1 MFGVPKEE
9 KDTTVD
15 TMDQRDR
22 KVDITQTTMITPA
35 IQVLIVRQ
43 CGAMEFNSITA
54 VQIRYIL
61 IKSAIQVLTGTYTYN
76 VYYVVFPALMKI
88 LTERISFEFIVYFLT
103 TNSYLFFSFS
113 LSLSLSLSFFAATVL
128 IVVLHPNQTAT
139 KSATKLNTAVK
150 EERDRKEGTMEDS
163 ITEVKEERDRKE
175 DIMDQKKNV
184 KLSVKMIIHP
194 IIHQFVHQ
202 HHPDQTV
209 TKFAT
214 K

>member
-1 MFGVPKEE
+1 
-9 KDTTVD
+9 
-15 TMDQRDR
+15 
-22 KVDITQTTMITPA
+22 
-35 IQVLIVRQ
+35 
-43 CGAMEFNSITA
+43 
-54 VQIRYIL
+54 
-61 IKSAIQVLTGTYTYN
+61 
-76 VYYVVFPALMKI
+76 
-88 LTERISFEFIVYFLT
+88 
-103 TNSYLFFSFS
+103 
-113 LSLSLSLSFFAATVL
+113 
-128 IVVLHPNQTAT
+128 
-139 KSATKLNTAVK
+139 
-150 EERDRKEGTMEDS
+150 MEDS

>member
-1 MFGVPKEE
+1 
-9 KDTTVD
+9 
-15 TMDQRDR
+15 
-22 KVDITQTTMITPA
+22 MIFIILLSP
-35 IQVLIVRQ
+35 LWWIV
-43 CGAMEFNSITA
+43 
-54 VQIRYIL
+54 
-61 IKSAIQVLTGTYTYN
+61 
-76 VYYVVFPALMKI
+76 
-88 LTERISFEFIVYFLT
+88 LTERISFDFIVYFLT
-103 TNSYLFFSFS
+103 TKSYF
-113 LSLSLSLSFFAATVL
+113 LSLSLSLFTATVL
-128 IVVLHPNQTAT
+128 TVVLHPNQTAT
-139 KSATKLNTAVK
+139 KSATKLNTTVK